1 MSTGHPPASD
11 RVTLH
16 RGVSRGDHDPTTVVA
31 ILRAG
36 TVAHVGLGTADGPIV
51 LPMAY
56 GCTEHTLYL
65 HGAVGNALLRG
76 SRDQEICATV
86 TLLDGLVIA
95 RSPFHNS
102 MNYRCVVVRGRGR
115 LVTEPDE
122 HLQALRIITDH
133 VVENWDH
140 GRPPSASEIRRT
152 QVIALPLD
160 ECSAKVRRGD
170 PVDEPD
176 DVDGP
181 HWAGVVPI
189 TSTFGAPRPAAD
201 LRTGAST
208 PTHVAALSDHA
219 VSP

>member
-11 RVTLH
+11 RVTLR
-16 RGVSRGDHDPTTVVA
+16 RGVGRGDHDPATVLA

-36 TVAHVGLGTADGPIV
+36 IVAHVGIDTPDGPIV

-76 SRDQEICATV
+76 SRHHEVCATV

-115 LVTEPDE
+115 LVSDADE
-122 HLQALRIITDH
+122 QMQALRLITDH
-133 VVENWDH
+133 VVENWHH
-140 GRPPSASEIRRT
+140 GRPPSASEITRT

-160 ECSAKVRRGD
+160 ESSAKVRVGD
-170 PVDEPD
+170 PVDEPSD
-176 DVDGP
+176 LDGP

-189 TSTFGAPRPAAD
+189 TSSFDAPRPAAD
-201 LRTGAST
+201 LRGEQPPPA
-208 PTHVAALSDHA
+208 PVAALASTRTG
-219 VSP
+219 

>member
-1 MSTGHPPASD
+1 VH

-16 RGVSRGDHDPTTVVA
+16 RGVARGDHDPATVLAV
-31 ILRAG
+31 LRAG
-36 TVAHVGLGTADGPIV
+36 TVAHVGVDTPDGPMV

-76 SRDQEICATV
+76 ARDEEMCATV
-86 TLLDGLVIA
+86 TVLDGLVIA

-115 LVTEPDE
+115 LVVDADE
-122 HLQALRIITDH
+122 HLHALRLITDH

-152 QVIALPLD
+152 QVIALPLR
-160 ECSAKVRRGD
+160 ESSAKVRGGD

-181 HWAGVVPI
+181 HWAGEVPI
-189 TSTFGAPRPAAD
+189 ISTFDTPRPAAD
-201 LRTGAST
+201 LRTGT
-208 PTHVAALSDHA
+208 PAPAAVAALAGRA
-219 VSP
+219 VSADS